1 LRWPQAR
8 QSDTPAC
15 FNRSRPTIAS
25 KEDKSGKMKNVAFK
39 LKIDTKHFFVI
50 VVAP

>member
-1 LRWPQAR
+1 LRGPEGR
-8 QSDTPAC
+8 QSYTPAC

-50 VVAP
+50 VVVP

>member
-1 LRWPQAR
+1 LRWPAAKK
-8 QSDTPAC
+8 SDTPAC
-15 FNRSRPTIAS
+15 QDRSRPTIAS

-39 LKIDTKHFFVI
+39 LIIDTKHFLVI